1 MPRHLR
7 LALTIALVSPVAFPG
22 AAPAPGG
29 AGGHGMTG
37 HVSAPSRGQAGPAGA
52 VHDQAAH
59 GHAGQG
65 RAADG
70 HAAHDRA
77 AQGQPAHHDRAADG
91 HAAHDHAAD
100 GREAHDRA
108 HHDDAAHGHAAHG
121 HAAIGAHAAAF
132 APPRAPR
139 GGRMIE
145 VAGEVIDSWCYLSG
159 VMGGPEAVTGSAHH
173 ACALW
178 CAAGGIPVALLAD
191 DGAVHMVLKWEGD
204 DHVAGGEM
212 IMDAQSRRVRARGLS
227 FARDGV
233 RWLLVERVLA
243 DEGVVRRSH
252 EEYGVVP
259 AFAIPEPAAQ
269 GEDR

>member
-22 AAPAPGG
+22 AAPAGAAGTASARPLAAASAPGG
-29 AGGHGMTG
+29 AGGQGMTG

-52 VHDQAAH
+52 VHDHAAH

-65 RAADG
+65 RAA
-70 HAAHDRA
+70 
-77 AQGQPAHHDRAADG
+77 HHDRVADGHAADG
-91 HAAHDHAAD
+91 HAAHDHAA
-100 GREAHDRA
+100 
-108 HHDDAAHGHAAHG
+108 HGHAAM
-121 HAAIGAHAAAF
+121 GAQAAAF

-233 RWLLVERVLA
+233 RWLLVERVLT